1 MITGRIIGGNPVT
14 PKSYVFQTED
24 GQEFV
29 GVLVDEETIFN
40 ATAND
45 IRQGKIAVTDA
56 GKIVGDKVIPAYHT
70 SEGARL
76 VPAGT
81 AYYIPFFDNLNYYD
95 YTKLQ
100 AMICLF
106 NSTLSNSV
114 STEKVVINDNV
125 YEVNST
131 SSISVITKNDAEKKI
146 VLGINNES
154 SNPHVLRY
162 FTCKEIE

>member
-70 SEGARL
+70 TQGYRI
-76 VPAGT
+76 
-81 AYYIPFFDNLNYYD
+81 IPNGSSLKITSLQDLDKYD
-95 YTKLQ
+95 FTKLQ
-100 AMICLF
+100 AMICDF
-106 NSTLSNSV
+106 NTSLNDSV
-114 STEKVVINDNV
+114 SVSKVVMDDSV
-125 YEVNST
+125 YEVLST
-131 SSISVITKNDAEKKI
+131 TVVSTINRNKNDKTIE
-146 VLGINNES
+146 LGLTNETGS
-154 SNPHVLRY
+154 PQILRF
-162 FTCKEIE
+162 FTYKEIE